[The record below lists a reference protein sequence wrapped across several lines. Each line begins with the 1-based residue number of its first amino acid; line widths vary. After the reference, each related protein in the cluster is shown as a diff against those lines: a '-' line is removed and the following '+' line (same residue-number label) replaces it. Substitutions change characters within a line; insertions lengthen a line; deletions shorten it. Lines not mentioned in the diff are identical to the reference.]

1 MRPLEAL
8 FIEEQEALAR
18 QPWSEFEAAVAGF
31 LPYYKHQPFFDLVRV
46 LGMFLPEYVSRP
58 LAADERGKNKAAK
71 LRRAVMERVKDV
83 AERYEIAITMPDVV
97 DYLSGFASRI
107 IESADRNLPGFN
119 QETLGIGELLDEKIA
134 SSDFTSVRAY
144 YEVTGSVF
152 SRPDVWVVTA
162 IKHVESFRL
171 RCLAYYAPINLSP
184 ANLSQSNWPIA
195 SLSPAEPLDNAARST
210 LSLTAPLF
218 WKAFLGYVA
227 GTQRSPGTIKD
238 LESRF
243 YADPRIESK
252 LSLMEARGLL
262 VNNIFERALKELGA
276 RYIVRNPRYS
286 AYSIVS
292 RNQLPAAESLSE
304 GDLSLLPLEVRLMQ
318 TGAEPQYAAA
328 LGGNLKTHFTRAFG
342 SFGKSLMLRI
352 GKSPGDVRNG
362 NGVGVP
368 TVGGVMAYARKIG
381 DFTLESLRQV
391 AAIGENGVSA
401 LLAALP
407 PLGQQATG

>member
-1 MRPLEAL
+1 MQPLEAL
-8 FIEEQEALAR
+8 LIEEQEALAR

-31 LPYYKHQPFFDLVRV
+31 LPHYKHHPFFDLVRV
-46 LGMFLPEYVSRP
+46 LGMFLPKYVTYP
-58 LAADERGKNKAAK
+58 LAADERGMNKAAK

-134 SSDFTSVRAY
+134 SSDVTSFGTY
-144 YEVTGSVF
+144 YDVIGSVF

-162 IKHVESFRL
+162 IKHVEKFRL
-171 RCLAYYAPINLSP
+171 RCLVYDS
-184 ANLSQSNWPIA
+184 ST
-195 SLSPAEPLDNAARST
+195 SLSPADLSPAKLPQAEPLNDAARST

-218 WKAFLGYVA
+218 WQAFLGYVA
-227 GTQRSPGTIKD
+227 STQRSPGTVKG

-243 YADPRIESK
+243 YNDPRIESK

-262 VNNIFERALKELGA
+262 VNDIFERALKELGA
-276 RYIVRNPRYS
+276 RFIVRDPRYS

-304 GDLSLLPLEVRLMQ
+304 GELSLLPLEVRLMQ

-328 LGGNLKTHFTRAFG
+328 LVGNLKVYFTRAFG
-342 SFGKSLMLRI
+342 RFGRLSLMLRI

-362 NGVGVP
+362 QGVGVP
-368 TVGGVMAYARKIG
+368 TVGGVVAYARKIG